1 MSESLPVEPN
11 GDSVHAVDAPES
23 FTAGGPFHPELSN
36 AGGAVHV
43 HVRPD
48 EELSATVRLRA
59 VNHCVETGETVRV
72 PVGTVPGHDEVAGR
86 LDAVSGYGVER
97 ERIRVTVAA
106 DTGADDPGA
115 DRAADASAA
124 DDGGSP
130 ARTAG
135 GGRSTERSPTGMGVR
150 GLANRSLPTVPVPA
164 ASRETAAFAGLSA
177 VAVAVVLTVG
187 ELGVALVVATVVAVD
202 GWLLLR

>member
-1 MSESLPVEPN
+1 VSESLPVELN
-11 GDSVHAVDAPES
+11 GESVHAVDAPES
-23 FTAGGPFHPELSN
+23 FTARGPFHLELSN

-43 HVRPD
+43 HVRLD
-48 EELSATVRLRA
+48 EELSAAVQLRE
-59 VNHCVETGETVRV
+59 VNHYVETGETVRV
-72 PVGTVPGHDEVAGR
+72 PVGAVPGHGEVTGH
-86 LDAVSGYGVER
+86 LDVVSGYGAER

-124 DDGGSP
+124 
-130 ARTAG
+130 
-135 GGRSTERSPTGMGVR
+135 GGRAAERSTTGTGVR
-150 GLANRSLPTVPVPA
+150 GLVNRSPSTVPVPA

-177 VAVAVVLTVG
+177 VVVAVGAAVALTVG
-187 ELGVALVVATVVAVD
+187 ELGVALVVAAVVAAVVAVT

>member
-72 PVGTVPGHDEVAGR
+72 PAAG
-86 LDAVSGYGVER
+86 
-97 ERIRVTVAA
+97 
-106 DTGADDPGA
+106 
-115 DRAADASAA
+115 
-124 DDGGSP
+124 
-130 ARTAG
+130 
-135 GGRSTERSPTGMGVR
+135 
-150 GLANRSLPTVPVPA
+150 
-164 ASRETAAFAGLSA
+164 RETAAFAGLSA